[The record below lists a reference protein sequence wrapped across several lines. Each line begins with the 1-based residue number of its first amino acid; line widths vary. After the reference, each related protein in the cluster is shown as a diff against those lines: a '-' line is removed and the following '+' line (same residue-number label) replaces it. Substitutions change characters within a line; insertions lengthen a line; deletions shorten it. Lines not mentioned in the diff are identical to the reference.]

1 MSAPPKTPQT
11 PSRPATGPAAR
22 TRPTEGALAR
32 RRRLAGVVYLVV
44 PALLVWLSIAV
55 YDKEFTDSATVT
67 VETGRAG
74 SEMHPRA
81 EVKLRGVVVGEV
93 ERIDTGGRT
102 ARLTLALHP
111 DQIGRVP
118 SDVRAQLLPTTLFGQ
133 RYVALVPPETPS
145 ARPLAA
151 GSVIPQ
157 DRSRSAVELEQ
168 VLDNL
173 LPLLTAVQPQKLSA
187 TLSALAQ
194 ALEGRGHKLGE
205 SLVELNGYLKDF
217 NPHLPSLNRDIKQL
231 VELSDTYADA
241 APDLVDALHD
251 ATTTSATIA
260 AQRADLSTLYASVTS
275 TSQETGSWLRGNRAN
290 LIRLT
295 ATSRPTLEILAQY
308 APAFPCTL
316 STVADFVPAMDAA
329 LGKGTDRPGLH
340 VDVRVVPSR
349 GAYTPGRDAPRYEAG
364 GGPRCYPV
372 PYTGASY
379 AAQQSTPTT
388 LSGVSGG
395 LGVANSPQE
404 NSLVTELLAAPD
416 KDRRGSL
423 PDWSSV
429 LAGPAFRGAE
439 VQLK

>member
-1 MSAPPKTPQT
+1 MSAPPVTPT
-11 PSRPATGPAAR
+11 RPAAVPVAR

-55 YDKEFTDSATVT
+55 YDKEFTDSATVI
-67 VETGRAG
+67 VETARAG

-93 ERIDTGGRT
+93 EKIDTGGRT
-102 ARLTLALHP
+102 ARLTLALQP
-111 DQIGRVP
+111 DKIGRVP

-133 RYVALVPPETPS
+133 RYVALVPPANPS

-194 ALEGRGHKLGE
+194 ALEGRGQKLGE

-217 NPHLPSLNRDIKQL
+217 NPHLPALNRDIKHL

-275 TSQETGSWLRGNRAN
+275 SSQETGSWLRGNRAN

-295 ATSRPTLEILAQY
+295 STSRPTLEILARY

-329 LGKGTDRPGLH
+329 LGKGTDRPGLR

-349 GAYTPGRDAPRYEAG
+349 GAYAPGRDTPRYEAG

-372 PYTGASY
+372 PYTGGSY
-379 AAQQSTPTT
+379 AARQSTATT
-388 LSGVSGG
+388 LSGATGG

-404 NSLVTELLAAPD
+404 NTLVTELLAAPD
-416 KDRRGSL
+416 KERSDSL
-423 PDWSSV
+423 PDWSSM
-429 LAGPAFRGAE
+429 LAGAAFRGAE
-439 VQLK
+439 VKLR

>member
-1 MSAPPKTPQT
+1 MSAPPKPRARTAAVPV
-11 PSRPATGPAAR
+11 AR
-22 TRPTEGALAR
+22 TRPTESALAR

-55 YDKEFTDSATVT
+55 YEKEFTDSATVT

-81 EVKLRGVVVGEV
+81 EVKLRGVVIGEV
-93 ERIDTGGRT
+93 EKIDTGGRA
-102 ARLTLALHP
+102 ARLTLALRP
-111 DQIGRVP
+111 DKIGRVP

-133 RYVALVPPETPS
+133 RYVALVPPDNPS
-145 ARPLAA
+145 PRPLAA
-151 GSVIPQ
+151 GSVIPR

-173 LPLLTAVQPQKLSA
+173 LPLLTAVQPQELSA
-187 TLSALAQ
+187 TLSALAR
-194 ALEGRGHKLGE
+194 ALEGRGEKIGD
-205 SLVELNGYLKDF
+205 SLVTLNGYLKDF
-217 NPHLPSLNRDIKQL
+217 NPHLPSLNRDIKEL

-260 AQRADLSTLYASVTS
+260 AQRAELSALYASVTS
-275 TSQETGSWLRGNRAN
+275 SSQETGSWLRGNRAN

-295 ATSRPTLEILAQY
+295 ATSRPTLEILARY
-308 APAFPCTL
+308 ASAFPCTL
-316 STVADFVPAMDAA
+316 RTVADFVPAMDAA
-329 LGKGTDRPGLH
+329 LGKGTDRPGLR

-349 GAYTPGRDAPRYEAG
+349 GAYVPRRDTPRYDAD

-372 PYTGASY
+372 PYTGGSY
-379 AAQQSTPTT
+379 AAPQGTATP
-388 LSGVSGG
+388 LNGVSGG

-404 NSLVTELLAAPD
+404 NNLVTELLAAPD
-416 KDRRGSL
+416 QERHDAL

-439 VQLK
+439 VKLK

>member
-1 MSAPPKTPQT
+1 MSAPPTTRP
-11 PSRPATGPAAR
+11 RPAAAQVPR

-55 YDKEFTDSATVT
+55 YEKKFTAAATVV
-67 VETGRAG
+67 VETARAG
-74 SEMHPRA
+74 SEMHPSA

-93 ERIDTGGRT
+93 KKIDTGGST
-102 ARLTLALHP
+102 ARLTLALQP
-111 DQIGRVP
+111 DKIGRVP

-133 RYVALVPPETPS
+133 RYVALVPPAHPS
-145 ARPLAA
+145 ARPLTA

-173 LPLLTAVQPQKLSA
+173 LPLLTAVQPQDLSA
-187 TLSALAQ
+187 TLSALAK
-194 ALEGRGHKLGE
+194 ALEGRGERLGD
-205 SLVELNGYLKDF
+205 SLVTLNGYLKGF
-217 NPHLPSLNRDIKQL
+217 NPHLPSLNKDIKEL
-231 VELSDTYADA
+231 VELSDTYAEA

-251 ATTTSATIA
+251 ATVTSATIA
-260 AQRADLSTLYASVTS
+260 ERRTELSALYASVTS
-275 TSQETGSWLRGNRAN
+275 SSQEFGSWLRANRAN

-295 ATSRPTLEILAQY
+295 ATGRPTLEILARY

-316 STVADFVPAMDAA
+316 RTVADFVPAMDAA
-329 LGKGTDRPGLH
+329 LGKGTDRPGLR
-340 VDVRVVPSR
+340 VDVRVLPSR
-349 GAYTPGRDAPRYEAG
+349 GAYVPGRDAPRYGAG

-372 PYTGASY
+372 PYAGGSY
-379 AAQQSTPTT
+379 SARQSTATT

-404 NSLVTELLAAPD
+404 NDLVTELLAAPD
-416 KDRRGSL
+416 RARRGSL

-439 VQLK
+439 VKLR

>member
-1 MSAPPKTPQT
+1 MSAPPKAQT
-11 PSRPATGPAAR
+11 RVRPAPVAR
-22 TRPTEGALAR
+22 TRPTEGSLAR

-55 YDKEFTDSATVT
+55 YEKEFTDFATVV

-74 SEMHPRA
+74 SEMHPSA
-81 EVKLRGVVVGEV
+81 EVKLRGVVIGEV
-93 ERIDTGGRT
+93 DRIDTDGRT
-102 ARLTLALHP
+102 ARLTLALRP
-111 DQIGRVP
+111 DRIGRVP

-133 RYVALVPPETPS
+133 RYVALVPPAHPS

-157 DRSRSAVELEQ
+157 DRSRSAIELEQ

-187 TLSALAQ
+187 TLSALAR
-194 ALEGRGHKLGE
+194 ALEGRGEKIGE
-205 SLVELNGYLKDF
+205 SMVALDGYLKDF
-217 NPHLPSLNRDIKQL
+217 RPHLPTLNRDIKEF
-231 VELSDTYADA
+231 VELSDTYAEA

-251 ATTTSATIA
+251 ATTTSATLA
-260 AQRADLSTLYASVTS
+260 AKRAELSTLYASVTS
-275 TSQETGSWLRGNRAN
+275 GSQEAGSWLRANRAN

-295 ATSRPTLEILAQY
+295 ATSRPTLEILARY

-316 STVADFVPAMDAA
+316 RTVADFVPAMDAA
-329 LGKGTDRPGLH
+329 LGKGTDRPGLR

-349 GAYTPGRDAPRYEAG
+349 GAYVPGRDTPRYDAG

-372 PYTGASY
+372 PYTGGSN
-379 AAQQSTPTT
+379 AARQSTATT
-388 LSGVSGG
+388 LGGVSGG

-416 KDRRGSL
+416 QARGGLL

-439 VQLK
+439 VTLK